1 MIKINL
7 LPPEQRKVKIPLKKA
22 FLITSGLVLMLLIA
36 VYTGALVE
44 EYFLKQELAKVNE
57 TYHQMSYVMDTKQQ
71 FDVKQQEINKRN
83 DILVKLSKN
92 TKSWNSL
99 LIHLGSIMTNDVW
112 LTDVKMNDKQ
122 VLSIRGMAA
131 SYPALAKTLK
141 NSEKDTYFNNVN
153 LVNSEAGKGEQD
165 KMLTSFEIQASFKEL

>member
-7 LPPEQRKVKIPLKKA
+7 LPLEQRKVHLPLNKI
-22 FLITSGLVLMLLIA
+22 FLISTGVMFLLMIA
-36 VYTGALVE
+36 VYSAGVIE
-44 EYFLKQELAKVNE
+44 EYFLKQELEKTNE
-57 TYHQMSYVMDTKQQ
+57 TYHQMSYVVDRKQQ
-71 FDVKQQEINKRN
+71 FDIKQQEINKRN
-83 DILVKLSKN
+83 DILVSLSKN

-99 LIHLGSIMTNDVW
+99 LVHLGSILTTDVW
-112 LTDVKMNDKQ
+112 VTDVKMNDKQ

-141 NSEKDTYFNNVN
+141 NFEKDNFFVNAN

-165 KMLTSFEIQASFKEL
+165 KALTVFEIQTSFKEL

>member
-71 FDVKQQEINKRN
+71 FDVKQQEINKR
-83 DILVKLSKN
+83 KK
-92 TKSWNSL
+92 
-99 LIHLGSIMTNDVW
+99 
-112 LTDVKMNDKQ
+112 
-122 VLSIRGMAA
+122 
-131 SYPALAKTLK
+131 
-141 NSEKDTYFNNVN
+141 
-153 LVNSEAGKGEQD
+153 
-165 KMLTSFEIQASFKEL
+165 

>member
-1 MIKINL
+1 MFTIFTLSFYCIDCNGFSIYL
-7 LPPEQRKVKIPLKKA
+7 C
-22 FLITSGLVLMLLIA
+22 
-36 VYTGALVE
+36 
-44 EYFLKQELAKVNE
+44 YF
-57 TYHQMSYVMDTKQQ
+57 
-71 FDVKQQEINKRN
+71 R
-83 DILVKLSKN
+83 KLSKN
-92 TKSWNSL
+92 TKWWNSL

-141 NSEKDTYFNNVN
+141 NCEKDTYFNNVN
-153 LVNSEAGKGEQD
+153 LVNSEAGKGEKD

>member
-141 NSEKDTYFNNVN
+141 NCEKTIKYH
-153 LVNSEAGKGEQD
+153 
-165 KMLTSFEIQASFKEL
+165 